1 VGSEEISRLQEF
13 LRATAAR
20 GREVVVV
27 TPFTAYFT
35 GDDPLKYLNYAIP
48 DGDVEPKPE
57 EVERLRDVFQSRQR
71 LPRLEWIEEA
81 APRVVAALAAA
92 GMEEELRTPL
102 MSCSPEELV
111 EPAGDVPDLAVSTV
125 GPEELREAADIQKV
139 AFGGRPL
146 EPDEEPKAP
155 SGGGVLARSGVTA
168 ASAAAWTPVVDGFSE
183 IVGVATADEWRG
195 RGLAGVVTAAAAR
208 AAFAAGAGVC
218 ILSPGNET
226 AQRVYARAGFRR
238 VATMLHWSDPSGA

>member
-1 VGSEEISRLQEF
+1 VVSAISHLQEF
-13 LRATAAR
+13 LRATAAP
-20 GREVVVV
+20 GREVVAVP
-27 TPFTAYFT
+27 PFTAYFT
-35 GDDPLKYLNYAIP
+35 ADDSLKYLNYAIP
-48 DGDVEPKPE
+48 DGDVEPEPE
-57 EVERLRDVFQSRQR
+57 QVERLRDAFRSRER

-81 APRVVAALAAA
+81 APRVASALAAA

-111 EPAGDVPDLAVSTV
+111 EPSADVPDLAVSAL
-125 GPEELREAADIQKV
+125 GPQELREAVNIQRV
-139 AFGGRPL
+139 AFGGQPL
-146 EPDEEPKAP
+146 EPNEEPKAP
-155 SGGGVLARSGVTA
+155 SGGGVLARSGDTA

-238 VATMLHWSDPSGA
+238 VATMLHWSDAGDA